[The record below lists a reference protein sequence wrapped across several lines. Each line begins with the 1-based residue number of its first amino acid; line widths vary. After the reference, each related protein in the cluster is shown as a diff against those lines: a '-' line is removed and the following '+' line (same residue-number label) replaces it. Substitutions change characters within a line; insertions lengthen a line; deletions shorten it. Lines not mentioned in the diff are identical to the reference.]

1 MGRANMSEVG
11 QDSRAVTPVCTENP
25 SLEFIGTSSPMVHPD
40 TSAVQRN
47 AIPLNQIP
55 IPTASS
61 SLAHSSPDTSTF
73 IGIQNHQSNASHA
86 STQEVQV
93 SRQSLS
99 KGPIEFAN
107 ACVQGLPLPRPRS
120 TQRIGNETRVHGPR
134 TRTSMNDPSFHT
146 NYVIPDIP
154 KLAGSDPLPIEI
166 ERILRDERHELRM
179 HEDMVLHI
187 ISEREKEMREI
198 FKKYEVLLQDAE
210 RAVHQKME
218 DHRTNLQYVY
228 LSKLL
233 AETLMLKHQ
242 DYKGAVPPD
251 TRQGI

>member
-134 TRTSMNDPSFHT
+134 TRT
-146 NYVIPDIP
+146 
-154 KLAGSDPLPIEI
+154 K
-166 ERILRDERHELRM
+166 RILRDERHELRM

-251 TRQGI
+251 TRQGKW